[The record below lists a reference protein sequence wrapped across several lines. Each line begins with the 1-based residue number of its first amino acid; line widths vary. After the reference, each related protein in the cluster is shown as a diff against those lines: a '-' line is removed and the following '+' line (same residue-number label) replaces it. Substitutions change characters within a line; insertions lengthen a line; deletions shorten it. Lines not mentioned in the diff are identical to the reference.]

1 MNEDGWGQP
10 PDATLVEKDKGR
22 GGRERSRE
30 KGGRGQVRC
39 YWAKFGRGGDE
50 GNVEPSSSKLYVL
63 GVDECDEHAF
73 FGEVDSV

>member
-1 MNEDGWGQP
+1 MG
-10 PDATLVEKDKGR
+10 
-22 GGRERSRE
+22 RE

-39 YWAKFGRGGDE
+39 YWAKFGRRGNE